1 MKERSIIGEASQSR
15 RNGRG
20 IQARISP
27 CLDKIMS
34 ESSSEKHIQD
44 ISTAGIA
51 VVSIYIAAQ
60 MLSDIASLKI
70 AWVAGFSIDA
80 GTFIY
85 PITFTLRDLVHKRLG
100 KQAARTV
107 IVLAAGINL
116 FMALFLQFAA
126 WLPQDPSWGMGSKFS
141 AILGPVWRIVIASII
156 AEVIAE
162 LIDTE
167 IYHLWVSRIT
177 RRYQWAR
184 VLVSNSISVPIDS
197 LIFCWGA
204 FGFEL
209 PHSVVWSIFFAN
221 VIVKGL
227 VTFVSLPG
235 IYLVKERRG
244 AESKRLAR

>member
-1 MKERSIIGEASQSR
+1 MIAPSIH
-15 RNGRG
+15 
-20 IQARISP
+20 
-27 CLDKIMS
+27 K
-34 ESSSEKHIQD
+34 KY
-44 ISTAGIA
+44 STIPTAA
-51 VVSIYIAAQ
+51 VVVVSIYIAAQ

-70 AWVAGFSIDA
+70 AFIAGFSIDA

-100 KQAARTV
+100 KSVARAV
-107 IVLAAGINL
+107 IMLAAGINL
-116 FMALFLQFAA
+116 FMALFFKFAA
-126 WLPQDPSWGMGSKFS
+126 WLPEDPAWGMGSEFA

-167 IYHLWVSRIT
+167 AYHFWVSRIT

-184 VLVSNSISVPIDS
+184 VLVSNSISIPVDS

-204 FGFEL
+204 FGFAL

-227 VTFVSLPG
+227 VTIVSLPG
-235 IYLVKERRG
+235 IYLVKEKEVKD
-244 AESKRLAR
+244 ESQK

>member
-1 MKERSIIGEASQSR
+1 MKD
-15 RNGRG
+15 
-20 IQARISP
+20 SP
-27 CLDKIMS
+27 NQKYY
-34 ESSSEKHIQD
+34 KD
-44 ISTAGIA
+44 ISTAGIV

-70 AWVAGFSIDA
+70 ALIAGFSIDA

-107 IVLAAGINL
+107 IIVAAGINL

-126 WLPQDPSWGMGSKFS
+126 WLPQDSNWGLGDEFA
-141 AILGPVWRIVIASII
+141 AILGPVWRIVMASII

-167 IYHLWVSRIT
+167 VYHYWVSRVT

-184 VLVSNSISVPIDS
+184 VLISNGVSIPIDS

-204 FGFEL
+204 FGFAL

-235 IYLVKERRG
+235 IYLVKERQDEEING
-244 AESKRLAR
+244 LVG